1 MLESEKFFKA
11 LNDNRVSIYT
21 TGSIDDE
28 WQNGMKTG
36 SVDRREYEIYVQPE
50 PTPDIPAHVRLKS
63 QEVTD
68 LFMLSEQA
76 FYQKYKYDKTVHPQ
90 YNEFVKYQERVEY
103 DRVRNEALN
112 GG

>member
-11 LNDNRVSIYT
+11 LNDNRVRIFT
-21 TGSIDDE
+21 TGDYDIQT
-28 WQNGMKTG
+28 WNGQG
-36 SVDRREYEIYVQPE
+36 SHNDRREYEIYVQPE

-76 FYQKYKYDKTVHPQ
+76 FYQKYKYDKPAHPQ
-90 YNEFVKYQERVEY
+90 YKEFVKYQERVEY
-103 DRVRNEALN
+103 DRIRNETLN